1 MQNIESRIQNRGGA
15 ARRRAAFVSF
25 CILNSAFCILSS
37 CKSSSAPTTQPA
49 TKPASITERQ
59 DAAMR
64 DPFGYSPWKKDE
76 KSRISGGTTGEYDKD
91 GMKRDMKSVFGP

>member
-1 MQNIESRIQNRGGA
+1 MQNIECRMQNERRKSP
-15 ARRRAAFVSF
+15 ARRFLALF

-37 CKSSSAPTTQPA
+37 CKSSAPA
-49 TKPASITERQ
+49 TKPAATQPATITERQ

-76 KSRISGGTTGEYDKD
+76 KSRISGGGIGELDKD
-91 GMKRDMKSVFGP
+91 GMKRDMKSVFDP